1 MGKFNPDDFPDAPQ
15 AQPASGFNPDAFP
28 DAPKKQSVEDLVA
41 GFKKQMEP
49 SQALSHGAASGAS
62 FGMFNRG
69 LGLYDYLTGAAPSY
83 GEGVDKRAADEAA
96 LAKAH
101 PAAHLTGQLA
111 GGAATGVGAARSG
124 FTLAKAGAP
133 LLERMVL
140 GSAEGMGYGAAAGA
154 GNTYSGNPMDYLHNA
169 GTGAQIGAG
178 VGAAA
183 PAVVAGLGWAGS
195 KVAQPFNFF
204 RSDQDVARD
213 RVTKA
218 MMDAKGKTAA
228 GIDTDIQS
236 AEAAGQPGYSVV
248 DAIGKPAQRELAV
261 VAKQQGPARDL
272 VTTELEPRNVAA
284 PMRRASEVDK
294 ALGVEGTAKQA
305 EAALL
310 EKAQTESKPFYDAA
324 MEKAPVHNDIIAEGI
339 QHPIMRKA
347 VAQGIKLQSVENA
360 MTGKP
365 FNPTDPAIVGF
376 DEAGDPIIKGVPNM
390 RTLQQAKIGLDRMI
404 DEAVN
409 PATGQTSQYGRAL
422 IGFKNRLLEQINAI
436 NPEFAA
442 ANKIYAGPMSV
453 RKAVDAGRDMASPN
467 ARFADVLD
475 EFRANDPNIQQG
487 NRIGLANQLNAPLE
501 RGQIPSQLTP
511 KSQQGTNI
519 LNEMSLYQG
528 PNKPVPNANLM
539 EPSPGGVPGENQ
551 WRTFMNREDA
561 MAKTNQAA
569 LGGPAT
575 AENIADMTAQQS
587 AIPKIGGALARGEVK
602 TALGHAWELAK
613 VIGRGESEGARHEI
627 AKALLLRSSDGG
639 AEYQALIDH
648 LGRAEAAKAAAAGGP
663 ATQGRGIT
671 GGMVG
676 AAPYDRRR

>member
-1 MGKFNPDDFPDAPQ
+1 MGFNPDDFPDTPKKSGFNPDDFPDAP
-15 AQPASGFNPDAFP
+15 
-28 DAPKKQSVEDLVA
+28 KKQSVDDLVA

-62 FGMFNRG
+62 FGLFNRA
-69 LGLYDYLTGAAPSY
+69 LGTYDWLTGAAPSY
-83 GEGVDKRAADEAA
+83 SAGVDQRAADEAA

-124 FTLAKAGAP
+124 YTLSKAGMP
-133 LLERMVL
+133 LLERMIY
-140 GSAEGMGYGAAAGA
+140 GSAEGGLYGAAAGA
-154 GNTYSGNPMDYLHNA
+154 GNTYTGNPMDYLHNA
-169 GTGAQIGAG
+169 ATGTQIGAG
-178 VGAAA
+178 VGAVLPAA
-183 PAVVAGLGWAGS
+183 VAGAGWGLDKAR
-195 KVAQPFNFF
+195 QPFNFL
-204 RSDQDVARD
+204 RDTKDVVRD
-213 RVTKA
+213 RLTKA
-218 MMDAKGKTAA
+218 LMDAKGKTAA

-272 VTTELEPRNVAA
+272 VTTDLEPRNVAA
-284 PMRRASEVDK
+284 PMRRAQEVDK
-294 ALGVEGTAKQA
+294 ALGVQGTAKQA
-305 EAALL
+305 EAQLL
-310 EKAQTESKPFYDAA
+310 EKAQTESAPFYDAA

-365 FNPTDPAIVGF
+365 FEPTDPAIVAF

-487 NRIGLANQLNAPLE
+487 NRIGFANQLNTSLE

-551 WRTFMNREDA
+551 WRTFMNREDT

-575 AENIADMTAQQS
+575 AENLADMTAQQS
-587 AIPKIGGALARGEVK
+587 AIPRVGGALVRGDIK
-602 TALGHAWELAK
+602 GALGHGWEAAK
-613 VIGRGESEGARHEI
+613 AIGRGETEATRHEI
-627 AKALLLRSSDGG
+627 AKALLLRSSDG
-639 AEYQALIDH
+639 AEYQALIES
-648 LGRAEAAKAAAAGGP
+648 LKRAEAERAARAMNPTLQA
-663 ATQGRGIT
+663 RGFT
-671 GGMVG
+671 GGVVG
-676 AAPYDRRR
+676 ASPYDRRR